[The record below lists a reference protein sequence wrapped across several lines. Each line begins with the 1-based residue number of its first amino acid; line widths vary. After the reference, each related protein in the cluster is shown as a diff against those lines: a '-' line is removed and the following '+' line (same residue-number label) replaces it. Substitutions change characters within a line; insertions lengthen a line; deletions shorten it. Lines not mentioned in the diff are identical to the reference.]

1 MQTIYITLYHPGN
14 MPKFNPFRQ
23 SKYRAKRTI
32 IEGRSFASQKEAAAY
47 LRLRDMETKGQILS
61 LELQPRYE
69 LMSKFVY
76 RGEKIRSLY
85 YVADFRYKLAGTGET
100 VVVDVKGFRTPE
112 YLIKR
117 KLFLHH
123 IAIPQGI
130 LFVEY

>member
-1 MQTIYITLYHPGN
+1 

-23 SKYRAKRTI
+23 SKYRAKRAVIDGHT
-32 IEGRSFASQKEAAAY
+32 FASQKEAGAY
-47 LRLRDMETKGQILS
+47 LQLRDRAAKGEIVD
-61 LELQPRYE
+61 LELQPRFE
-69 LMSKFVY
+69 LLGKFTY
-76 RGEKIRSLY
+76 RNEKIRALT
-85 YVADFRYKLAGTGET
+85 YVADFRFTVVYTGET

>member
-1 MQTIYITLYHPGN
+1 
-14 MPKFNPFRQ
+14 MPQFNPFRR
-23 SKYRAKRTI
+23 SKYRAKRAVIDGHT
-32 IEGRSFASQKEAAAY
+32 FASQKEAAAY
-47 LRLRDMETKGQILS
+47 MRLRDLEAKGQILS
-61 LELQPRYE
+61 LELQPRFE

-76 RGEKIRSLY
+76 RGEKIRSLS

-130 LFVEY
+130 SFVEY